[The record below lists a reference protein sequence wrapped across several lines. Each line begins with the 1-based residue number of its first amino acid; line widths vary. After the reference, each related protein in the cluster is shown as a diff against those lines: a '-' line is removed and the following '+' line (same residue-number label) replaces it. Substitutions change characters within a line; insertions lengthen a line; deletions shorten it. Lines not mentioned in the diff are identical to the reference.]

1 MSTVRVRKLDS
12 NYDVVFGNGKLD
24 YLEDLDAVVQMIRTK
39 LLLFKGEWWENTDI
53 GLPLWQSILGVPGA
67 GNNKQAVDALIQKRI
82 LETPYVTSMESM
94 SSAYDAATRSYSIAV
109 TVNTAFGQVTVT
121 NT

>member
-1 MSTVRVRKLDS
+1 MSTVRVRKLDA

-94 SSAYDAATRSYSIAV
+94 SSAYDAATRSYSISV